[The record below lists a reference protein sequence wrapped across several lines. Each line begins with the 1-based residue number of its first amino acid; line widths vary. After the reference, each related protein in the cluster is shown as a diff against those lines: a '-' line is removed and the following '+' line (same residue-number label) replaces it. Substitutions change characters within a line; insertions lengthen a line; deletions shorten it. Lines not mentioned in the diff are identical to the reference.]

1 MKREF
6 EKINAFVG
14 EASKLLETSRTM
26 EDIFFATMKRNEKR
40 VAVEYFNDKGK
51 LKHYRYSKVR
61 SNVYS
66 IASIISNM
74 LFQSEKHRPIVL
86 KVANNPHWGEFFWA
100 ILMCGYKPL
109 LVDAK
114 TSKEGTQNLINQ
126 SNAIAIVTDD
136 MFSYDVLKISFADIL
151 AEKHHFNFA
160 PDWENEVIFCSS
172 GTTGDV
178 KLMIFNGEN
187 LCHQICASLNMPK
200 ETKDIMYPKSF
211 GKIKILAMIPFH
223 HIFGFVAV
231 FLWYSFYGTTIVF
244 PTSTTPSDILGIC
257 QKVGITHVYSV
268 PLFWDAIAQNVTRSA
283 AMAGPEKAE
292 LLDKMVG
299 YNTGRIT
306 KEEAGMAAWPVARD
320 TVQKKLLGNKV
331 RYCISGGGYLAKETL
346 TTINGIGY
354 PLYNGFGMT
363 EIGVTSVELSP
374 EVQTRLKGRIGK
386 P

>member
-1 MKREF
+1 MKRDF
-6 EKINAFVG
+6 EKINSFVA
-14 EASKLLETSRTM
+14 EAGKLLSTSRTM

-187 LCHQICASLNMPK
+187 LCHQICASINMPQ

-244 PTSTTPSDILGIC
+244 PTSTAPSDILGIC

-283 AMAGPEKAE
+283 TMAGPEKAE

-354 PLYNGFGMT
+354 PLYNGFGD
-363 EIGVTSVELSP
+363 
-374 EVQTRLKGRIGK
+374 
-386 P
+386 